1 MHCRHHSEK
10 NAVAICPDCNSGL
23 CSTCSEL
30 YSFPIC
36 RSCNDARK
44 KEDTKLLGDQMR
56 KIDIELFL
64 YGLTALLVGS
74 FMWGEYSEAYQ
85 VGDFYSPVYFF
96 LAIYLSCAVVAGM
109 QFLRERPM
117 RVYYAPLFFWVF
129 LFIAG
134 SMIGGF
140 IFPFRLWNLV
150 QRRQQLSGQ
159 CQLLEEEQAPKV
171 QQPAP
176 NPVVKA
182 RPKTTNAEAAGMAA
196 VVDEV
201 ENADPTKNTFP
212 YQINDN

>member
-1 MHCRHHSEK
+1 MHCRHHSDK

-64 YGLTALLVGS
+64 YGLTALLVGN
-74 FMWGEYSEAYQ
+74 FMWGEYSEAYR
-85 VGDFYSPVYFF
+85 VGDFYSPVYFI
-96 LAIYLSCAVVAGM
+96 LAIYLSSAVVAGV

-134 SMIGGF
+134 SIIGGF

-159 CQLLEEEQAPKV
+159 CRLLMGEEAPNPHE
-171 QQPAP
+171 PAP
-176 NPVVKA
+176 NPVVKTKK
-182 RPKTTNAEAAGMAA
+182 PMNANAAVGMAA
-196 VVDEV
+196 VDEV
-201 ENADPTKNTFP
+201 ENADPTKNAFP